1 MHGDD
6 EAKTCGSAGRP
17 ALDEE
22 LLAFYERSGFGGEVG
37 ARPPTVPVYT
47 GCLLV
52 PLPNIETRR
61 RFLKYHDLHHLVTGY
76 SVGRIG
82 EGEVSAWELG
92 SGSAWVSPTLALM
105 NVIALS
111 TGLVLEPRRM
121 WRAFRSGC
129 GSRNLYRANVRAQVD
144 AGAWPDVAA
153 LRSACVGARRG
164 ERPAALR
171 VLEFACYSALAVVVH
186 AAFAG
191 PAVVARLVTDFGL
204 GHNFFQAVK
213 PKKRADLY

>member
-1 MHGDD
+1 MTLQD
-6 EAKTCGSAGRP
+6 E
-17 ALDEE
+17 
-22 LLAFYERSGFGGEVG
+22 LASFYKRSGFGDVVG
-37 ARPPTVPVYT
+37 ARSLTVPVYT

-92 SGSAWVSPTLALM
+92 TGSAFVSPMLGVM
-105 NVIALS
+105 NLIALS

-121 WRAFRSGC
+121 WRAFRRGC
-129 GSRNLYRANVRAQVD
+129 ASCNLYPHAVRAD
-144 AGAWPDVAA
+144 IDRGKWIDIDG
-153 LRSACVGARRG
+153 LRRDIL
-164 ERPAALR
+164 ETRPSTGRAPLR
-171 VLEFACYSALAVVVH
+171 AVEFGVYSAIAMLIHAAIAIPAVVVR
-186 AAFAG
+186 F
-191 PAVVARLVTDFGL
+191 VTDITL
-204 GHNFFQAVK
+204 GYSVFQAVK